1 MSNLAEV
8 DNLEIKVE
16 ATSRGAN
23 QQLKILIGMMDEL
36 SDKLNGMNT
45 KNFESLAT
53 LMKSLSSMAGSVKNA
68 SNGIKEANKN
78 IGDISETSKKAKK
91 VLDDL
96 FANSDKI
103 GRNIPMPKGIIEQQ
117 NELKKLESEYDR
129 LLQRQEKYVYT
140 GNSMESKSWV
150 NLQYDII
157 KTQNRMEDLKQSIE
171 STKAKANE
179 EIQFNVT
186 VPNFDNEKFDLS
198 DLILSQNTLGL
209 ERTFENFHTT
219 VNNVFSDVRSDIDGV
234 ISKTVDL
241 SNIDVS
247 SVFQNMKI
255 KDNAPAEVELI
266 VGKYNKLREELLELE
281 NIYNDVAESSKN
293 FTDAGQGETPVNVA
307 QQTVE
312 RIQEVVAQM
321 TSLRQSAKA
330 INESIAKP
338 FENLVDTSYLSEMNI
353 KQLKEELKNT
363 SAELER
369 INSQVSSWKDKSGNI
384 DFNAVDSD
392 ALEDMNYYKQLIPQI
407 ENKIAELN
415 SSSNKIDFSAI
426 KNNANINIKET
437 GNIFDGLWK
446 SLSDGK
452 GKIADFKNS
461 IKGSNTYGA
470 ISEILK
476 VCDTINSSAIKGFE
490 KLKNTIGDI
499 SSKFVKLGSAMSKP
513 LVMMLQFGG
522 VGLIKKGFDG
532 LNNALSNTY
541 KQLTRTAKMFS
552 LMILR
557 KGLRAVI
564 DNATNSFNDLARQS
578 ASVNASVS
586 SLVSNFRWLG
596 ASITAAFSP
605 ILNVVSP
612 ILDALVEKCVS
623 VINTIGQVFASLTG
637 SGTYTYAKKVQVDY
651 AGSLDNTASSAKDAT
666 KAVKEYENQL
676 MGFDEIN
683 KLTDNKG
690 SGSSGSGSGGSGGSG
705 GASGYDY
712 VFDTAQV
719 EQQYANWAD
728 MIKKAWNDGDFTEV
742 GQIVGQK
749 LADALE
755 NIPWTSIQ
763 EKANKIAKSTATF
776 INGAMHSDLF
786 SEVGNTI
793 GEALNTA
800 FGVAYTYVNYFEFDK
815 FGTETAKLL
824 NNAFARTEF
833 LTIANTIS
841 KSMNGVFDTA
851 FKFAKEFEW
860 DKNATMIV
868 DCIKNALGGIK
879 WEKALDAS
887 GELGDGLAKAINSIF
902 SLGTETKDS
911 LGESLGKAMSGAL
924 NTAIRF
930 FSKAIGETKF
940 ENIGQN
946 IADAINKILNET
958 NWYEAGV
965 TFSDGVKGILDVI
978 TKAISGI
985 NKDSITAAFD
995 DFFGGIDWLGIA
1007 GRIAKLWWD
1016 SFLLKLQLRFETP
1029 TTLMQD
1035 MIEWIIGKDG
1045 LIDKAFE
1052 GIGELLIA
1060 GLREGIKNEIKKF
1073 GWVTEYII
1081 MPIVNLV
1088 KEGFGIHS
1096 PSTVFAEIGQYL
1108 IEGLKEGIKNAIS
1121 NIGNW
1126 LKENVVDKIKNG
1138 ISNLKDGSLDVAIN
1152 LKGKVDDKFNKEKNA
1167 WNGLKE
1173 GAKELWANAKSTGQS
1188 ALDKLKSAWGSFKD
1202 GAKKT
1207 FTASAKGVR
1216 DGAFNSIVGVI
1227 KKGNK
1232 TVSIGV
1238 KLVKRGW
1245 TSIKRWIMG
1254 KVKSFKL
1261 PIKLPKIQVT
1271 WGTKKVAGFK
1281 IKFPNGFKTYAQGG
1295 FPDMGQ
1301 MFIARERGPEM
1312 VGKIGSRNAVVNNN
1326 QIVEGVANGVYN
1338 AVVSAMAT
1346 VGNNQGSNV
1355 NINLVGDTK
1364 KIFKVVQQEGRNY
1377 QLATGNAVF

>member
-16 ATSRGAN
+16 ASSRGAN

-36 SDKLNGMNT
+36 SAKLNGMNT

-68 SNGIKEANKN
+68 SNSIKEANKN

-209 ERTFENFHTT
+209 EKTFENFHTT
-219 VNNVFSDVRSDIDGV
+219 VNNVFSDVRSDIDSV

-293 FTDAGQGETPVNVA
+293 FTDAEQGETPVNVA

-369 INSQVSSWKDKSGNI
+369 INSQVSSWKDKSGNT
-384 DFNAVDSD
+384 DFNAVDSNT
-392 ALEDMNYYKQLIPQI
+392 LEDMNYYKQLIPQI

-470 ISEILK
+470 ISGILK
-476 VCDTINSSAIKGFE
+476 VCDTINSYAIKGFE

-541 KQLTRTAKMFS
+541 KKLTRTAKMFS
-552 LMILR
+552 MMILR

-666 KAVKEYENQL
+666 KAIKEYENQL

-749 LADALE
+749 LADALD

-763 EKANKIAKSTATF
+763 EKANKIAKCTATF
-776 INGAMHSDLF
+776 INGAMDSDLF
-786 SEVGNTI
+786 SSVGTTI

-800 FGVAYTYVNYFEFDK
+800 FGVAYTFVNNFKFDK

-824 NNAFARTEF
+824 NSAFAETNF
-833 LTIANTIS
+833 LTISNTIS
-841 KSMNGVFDTA
+841 KSMNGVFDTV
-851 FKFAKEFEW
+851 FNFAKTYNWE
-860 DKNATMIV
+860 KNTTLIV
-868 DCIKNALGGIK
+868 DCIKNALGGIN

-887 GELGDGLAKAINSIF
+887 GELGKGLAKAINSIF
-902 SLGTETKDS
+902 TLSTETKDS
-911 LGESLGKAMSGAL
+911 LGSSLGKAMSGAL
-924 NTAIRF
+924 NVAIRF
-930 FSKAIGETKF
+930 FSESIGNINFK
-940 ENIGQN
+940 NIGQN
-946 IADAINKILNET
+946 IADAINNVLNNT
-958 NWYEAGV
+958 NWAEAGV

-978 TKAISGI
+978 
-985 NKDSITAAFD
+985 ITALKNIDKDKLTQAFK
-995 DFFGGIDWLGIA
+995 DFFGNVDWIGIA
-1007 GRIAKLWWD
+1007 ERIASLWWE
-1016 SFLLKLQLRFETP
+1016 SFKLKLQLKLEAPILTMQE
-1029 TTLMQD
+1029 LM
-1035 MIEWIIGKDG
+1035 EGIIGKEPG
-1045 LIDKAFE
+1045 TGVIDKVWDSTF
-1052 GIGELLIA
+1052 GELWKKL
-1060 GLREGIKNEIKKF
+1060 KNSDFAINISTS
-1073 GWVTEYII
+1073 VD
-1081 MPIVNLV
+1081 N
-1088 KEGFGIHS
+1088 GF
-1096 PSTVFAEIGQYL
+1096 T
-1108 IEGLKEGIKNAIS
+1108 NIS
-1121 NIGNW
+1121 NTW
-1126 LKENVVDKIKNG
+1126 KSLKSGAKNLTLNAKTYGTKALDTCRKI
-1138 ISNLKDGSLDVAIN
+1138 
-1152 LKGKVDDKFNKEKNA
+1152 
-1167 WNGLKE
+1167 WNGLKS
-1173 GAKELWANAKSTGQS
+1173 GTKNLITHAKTKGQS
-1188 ALDKLKSAWGSFKD
+1188 AIEKLKKAWSGLKS
-1202 GAKKT
+1202 KT
-1207 FTASAKGVR
+1207 IKLGIKIS
-1216 DGAFNSIVGVI
+1216 GVI
-1227 KKGNK
+1227 GSVKKVLNSKIIRPINK
-1232 TVSIGV
+1232 
-1238 KLVKRGW
+1238 
-1245 TSIKRWIMG
+1245 
-1254 KVKSFKL
+1254 
-1261 PIKLPKIQVT
+1261 KLPKI
-1271 WGTKKVAGFK
+1271 FPK
-1281 IKFPNGFKTYAQGG
+1281 IPEFAQGG
-1295 FPDMGQ
+1295 FPNMGQ

-1346 VGNNQGSNV
+1346 IGNNQGSNV

>member
-36 SDKLNGMNT
+36 SAKLNGMNT

-68 SNGIKEANKN
+68 SNGFKEANKN

-103 GRNIPMPKGIIEQQ
+103 GRNISMPKGIIEQQ

-186 VPNFDNEKFDLS
+186 VPDFDNEKFDLS

-209 ERTFENFHTT
+209 EKTFEDFHTT
-219 VNNVFSDVRSDIDGV
+219 VNNVFSDVRSDIDSV

-247 SVFQNMKI
+247 SVFQNMEI

-281 NIYNDVAESSKN
+281 DIYNDVAESSKN

-330 INESIAKP
+330 INESIATP

-363 SAELER
+363 SAELEK
-369 INSQVSSWKDKSGNI
+369 INSQVSSWSDKKGNI

-392 ALEDMNYYKQLIPQI
+392 TLEDMNYYKQLIPQI
-407 ENKIAELN
+407 QDKIAQLKVEGNGGFLSGLSASF
-415 SSSNKIDFSAI
+415 SSFKQDAETTGSKIEALKLAFSSL
-426 KNNANINIKET
+426 T
-437 GNIFDGLWK
+437 GYMSQSGNTGLMVA
-446 SLSDGK
+446 SGAMK
-452 GKIADFKNS
+452 GIATACS
-461 IKGSNTYGA
+461 GA
-470 ISEILK
+470 I
-476 VCDTINSSAIKGFE
+476 SAIKGLWSSAKKIAPVF
-490 KLKNTIGDI
+490 KTIGSVALKSFSKIASVGVTPI
-499 SSKFVKLGSAMSKP
+499 SKAFKGLGNVLGS
-513 LVMMLQFGG
+513 VN
-522 VGLIKKGFDG
+522 KKI
-532 LNNALSNTY
+532 
-541 KQLTRTAKMFS
+541 QRTAKMFS

-557 KGLRAVI
+557 KALRAVI
-564 DNATNSFNDLARQS
+564 DNITKSFQELAKQN
-578 ASVNASVS
+578 ASVNSSVS
-586 SLVSNFRWLG
+586 SIVSNFKYLG

-605 ILNVVSP
+605 IFSVVAP

-651 AGSLDNTASSAKDAT
+651 AGSLDNTAKSANDAT

-683 KLTDNKG
+683 KLTDNSG
-690 SGSSGSGSGGSGGSG
+690 SGSNGSSGGSGGSG
-705 GASGYDY
+705 AIGSSPEY
-712 VFDTAQV
+712 VFETANV
-719 EQQYANWAD
+719 ESQYNKWAD
-728 MIKKAWNDGDFTEV
+728 MIKEAWKNGDFTEL
-742 GQIVGQK
+742 GEIVGEK
-749 LADALE
+749 LNSALE
-755 NIPWTSIQ
+755 NIPWDKIKENCNKVASSI
-763 EKANKIAKSTATF
+763 ATF
-776 INGAMHSDLF
+776 LNGFMQGADFTL
-786 SEVGNTI
+786 I
-793 GEALNTA
+793 GETLAEALNTA
-800 FGVAYTYVNYFEFDK
+800 FGMAYTFIKKFDFAL
-815 FGTETAKLL
+815 FGTKVADLL
-824 NNAFARTEF
+824 NGAFQTIDWN
-833 LTIANTIS
+833 LIANTITGS
-841 KSMNGVFDTA
+841 INGVFESILNFATN
-851 FKFAKEFEW
+851 FKWGENAKKIA
-860 DKNATMIV
+860 D
-868 DCIKNALGGIK
+868 GIK
-879 WEKALDAS
+879 TLFDGIDWDTITKALEES
-887 GELGDGLAKAINSIF
+887 GKG
-902 SLGTETKDS
+902 
-911 LGESLGKAMSGAL
+911 LGE
-924 NTAIRF
+924 
-930 FSKAIGETKF
+930 
-940 ENIGQN
+940 
-946 IADAINKILNET
+946 AINKLFYVDKDRSLGSDLSKAVWSAFNSLVSGIDKFIKET
-958 NWYEAGV
+958 NWAGLGANLSQAIFGV
-965 TFSDGVKGILDVI
+965 ITDVDWKKLARTASDAVIGAFDLLKGAFDGIDWNEYGKNLVRDVKAVWTNIDWKGIISSAWDALVSAV
-978 TKAISGI
+978 KAVFGLIGGIFEEIGKDIYDGLIKGLGDNFKNINTWIKKNIFGKISSAFD
-985 NKDSITAAFD
+985 NAKDSI
-995 DFFGGIDWLGIA
+995 
-1007 GRIAKLWWD
+1007 
-1016 SFLLKLQLRFETP
+1016 
-1029 TTLMQD
+1029 
-1035 MIEWIIGKDG
+1035 
-1045 LIDKAFE
+1045 
-1052 GIGELLIA
+1052 GEI
-1060 GLREGIKNEIKKF
+1060 
-1073 GWVTEYII
+1073 
-1081 MPIVNLV
+1081 
-1088 KEGFGIHS
+1088 
-1096 PSTVFAEIGQYL
+1096 
-1108 IEGLKEGIKNAIS
+1108 
-1121 NIGNW
+1121 
-1126 LKENVVDKIKNG
+1126 
-1138 ISNLKDGSLDVAIN
+1138 AIN
-1152 LKGKVDDKFNKEKNA
+1152 LKGKVEVNAKTTGEKAINSIKSA
-1167 WNGLKE
+1167 WNSIKAGTKSILVK
-1173 GAKELWANAKSTGQS
+1173 AKTSGQS
-1188 ALDKLKSAWGSFKD
+1188 AIKKLKKAWSGLKS
-1202 GAKKT
+1202 KT
-1207 FTASAKGVR
+1207 IKLRIKVS
-1216 DGAFNSIVGVI
+1216 GVI
-1227 KKGNK
+1227 GNVKKILNSKIIKPLNK
-1232 TVSIGV
+1232 
-1238 KLVKRGW
+1238 
-1245 TSIKRWIMG
+1245 
-1254 KVKSFKL
+1254 
-1261 PIKLPKIQVT
+1261 KLPKI
-1271 WGTKKVAGFK
+1271 FPK
-1281 IKFPNGFKTYAQGG
+1281 IPLFAQGG
-1295 FPDMGQ
+1295 FPNMGQ

>member
-1 MSNLAEV
+1 MSEV

-36 SDKLNGMNT
+36 SAKLNGMNT

-103 GRNIPMPKGIIEQQ
+103 GRNIPIPKGIIEQQ

-209 ERTFENFHTT
+209 EKTFEDFHTT
-219 VNNVFSDVRSDIDGV
+219 VNTVFSDVRSDIDSV

-255 KDNAPAEVELI
+255 KDNAPAEVEFI

-281 NIYNDVAESSKN
+281 NIYNDVAQSSKN
-293 FTDAGQGETPVNVA
+293 FTDAEQGETPVNVA

-330 INESIAKP
+330 INESIANP

-363 SAELER
+363 SAELEK
-369 INSQVSSWKDKSGNI
+369 INSQVSSWSDKKGNI
-384 DFNAVDSD
+384 DFNAVDSNT
-392 ALEDMNYYKQLIPQI
+392 LEDMNYYKQLIPQI
-407 ENKIAELN
+407 QDKIAQLKVEGNGGFLSGLSASF
-415 SSSNKIDFSAI
+415 SSFKQDAETTGSKIEALKLAFSSLTGYMSQSGNRGLMVASGAMQGIAI
-426 KNNANINIKET
+426 AC
-437 GNIFDGLWK
+437 
-446 SLSDGK
+446 S
-452 GKIADFKNS
+452 
-461 IKGSNTYGA
+461 GA
-470 ISEILK
+470 ISVIKGLW
-476 VCDTINSSAIKGFE
+476 SSAKKIAPVFK
-490 KLKNTIGDI
+490 TIGSVALKSFSKIASVGVTPI
-499 SSKFVKLGSAMSKP
+499 SKAFKGLGNVLGS
-513 LVMMLQFGG
+513 VN
-522 VGLIKKGFDG
+522 KKI
-532 LNNALSNTY
+532 
-541 KQLTRTAKMFS
+541 QRTAKMFS

-557 KGLRAVI
+557 KALRAVV
-564 DNATNSFNDLARQS
+564 DNITKSFQELAKQN
-578 ASVNASVS
+578 ASVNSSVS
-586 SLVSNFRWLG
+586 SIVSNFKYLG

-605 ILNVVSP
+605 IFSVVAP

-651 AGSLDNTASSAKDAT
+651 AGSLNNTAKSANDAT

-683 KLTDNKG
+683 KLTDNSG
-690 SGSSGSGSGGSGGSG
+690 SGSNGSSGGSGGSG
-705 GASGYDY
+705 AIGSSPEY
-712 VFDTAQV
+712 VFETANV
-719 EQQYANWAD
+719 ESQYNKWAD
-728 MIKKAWNDGDFTEV
+728 MIKEAWNNGDFTEL
-742 GQIVGQK
+742 GQIAGQK
-749 LADALE
+749 IADAL
-755 NIPWTSIQ
+755 NSIPWDNIQ
-763 EKANKIAKSTATF
+763 SQANKIASSVATF

-786 SEVGNTI
+786 SAVGTTI
-793 GEALNTA
+793 GQALNTA
-800 FGVAYTYVNYFEFDK
+800 FGMAYTFIEKFEFDT
-815 FGTETAKLL
+815 FGTKVAELL
-824 NNAFARTEF
+824 NNAFSIIDF
-833 LTIANTIS
+833 DLIANTITGS
-841 KSMNGVFDTA
+841 INGVFESILNFATE
-851 FKFAKEFEW
+851 FKWGENSQKIA
-860 DKNATMIV
+860 D
-868 DCIKNALGGIK
+868 GIK
-879 WEKALDAS
+879 TLFDGIDWDTITKSLEES
-887 GELGDGLAKAINSIF
+887 GKG
-902 SLGTETKDS
+902 
-911 LGESLGKAMSGAL
+911 LGE
-924 NTAIRF
+924 
-930 FSKAIGETKF
+930 
-940 ENIGQN
+940 
-946 IADAINKILNET
+946 AINKLFYVDKDRSLGSDLSKAVWSAFNSLVSGIDKFIKETDWAGLGANLSQAIFGVITDVDWKKLAQTASDAVIGAFDLLKGAFDGIDWNEYGRNLVKDVKAVWT
-958 NWYEAGV
+958 NIDW
-965 TFSDGVKGILDVI
+965 KGIISSAWDALVSAV
-978 TKAISGI
+978 KAVFGLIGGVFEEIGKDIYDGLIKGLGDNFKDIGTWIKKNIFGKISSAFG
-985 NKDSITAAFD
+985 NAKDSIV
-995 DFFGGIDWLGIA
+995 
-1007 GRIAKLWWD
+1007 
-1016 SFLLKLQLRFETP
+1016 
-1029 TTLMQD
+1029 
-1035 MIEWIIGKDG
+1035 
-1045 LIDKAFE
+1045 
-1052 GIGELLIA
+1052 
-1060 GLREGIKNEIKKF
+1060 EI
-1073 GWVTEYII
+1073 
-1081 MPIVNLV
+1081 
-1088 KEGFGIHS
+1088 
-1096 PSTVFAEIGQYL
+1096 
-1108 IEGLKEGIKNAIS
+1108 
-1121 NIGNW
+1121 
-1126 LKENVVDKIKNG
+1126 
-1138 ISNLKDGSLDVAIN
+1138 AIN
-1152 LKGKVDDKFNKEKNA
+1152 LKGKVDDIQKAKDA
-1167 WNGLKE
+1167 WNGLKA
-1173 GAKELWANAKSTGQS
+1173 GVKEIWVKAKSTGEKAINS
-1188 ALDKLKSAWGSFKD
+1188 IKSAW
-1202 GAKKT
+1202 
-1207 FTASAKGVR
+1207 
-1216 DGAFNSIVGVI
+1216 NSIKAGTKSILVKAKTSGQSAIKRLKKAWSGLKSKTIKLRIKISGVI
-1227 KKGNK
+1227 GNVKKVLNSKIIKPLNK
-1232 TVSIGV
+1232 
-1238 KLVKRGW
+1238 
-1245 TSIKRWIMG
+1245 
-1254 KVKSFKL
+1254 
-1261 PIKLPKIQVT
+1261 KLPKI
-1271 WGTKKVAGFK
+1271 FPK
-1281 IKFPNGFKTYAQGG
+1281 IPLFAQGG
-1295 FPDMGQ
+1295 FPNMGQ

>member
-36 SDKLNGMNT
+36 SAKLNGINT

-78 IGDISETSKKAKK
+78 IGDISETSKKTKK

-103 GRNIPMPKGIIEQQ
+103 GRNFPIPKGIIEQQ

-186 VPNFDNEKFDLS
+186 VPNLDNEKFDLS

-209 ERTFENFHTT
+209 EKTFEDFHTT
-219 VNNVFSDVRSDIDGV
+219 VNTVFSDVRSDIDSV

-281 NIYNDVAESSKN
+281 NIYNDVAQSSKN
-293 FTDAGQGETPVNVA
+293 FTDAEQGETPVNVA

-330 INESIAKP
+330 INESIANP

-363 SAELER
+363 SAELEK
-369 INSQVSSWKDKSGNI
+369 INSQVSSWSDKKGNI
-384 DFNAVDSD
+384 DFNAVDSNT
-392 ALEDMNYYKQLIPQI
+392 LEDMNYYKQLIPQI
-407 ENKIAELN
+407 ENKMAELN

-426 KNNANINIKET
+426 KNNADINIKET
-437 GNIFDGLWK
+437 GNTFDGLWK
-446 SLSDGK
+446 TLSDGK
-452 GKIADFKNS
+452 DKIADFKNS
-461 IKGSNTYGA
+461 TKGSDAYGA
-470 ISEILK
+470 ISDIMK
-476 VCDTINSSAIKGFE
+476 FCNVINTYVIDLFE
-490 KLKNTIGDI
+490 KLKTTIGVI
-499 SSKFVKLGSAMSKP
+499 SSRFVKLGSAMSKP

-522 VGLIKKGFDG
+522 VGLIKKGFDR

-564 DNATNSFNDLARQS
+564 DNATNSFKYLARQS

-623 VINTIGQVFASLTG
+623 VINIIGQVFASLTG

-651 AGSLDNTASSAKDAT
+651 AGSLDNTAKSANDAA

-690 SGSSGSGSGGSGGSG
+690 SGSSGSGPGGSGSSG

-719 EQQYANWAD
+719 EQQYANWAE
-728 MIKKAWNDGDFTEV
+728 MVKKAWADGDFTEV

-749 LADALE
+749 LADALD

-786 SEVGNTI
+786 SEIGTTI

-800 FGVAYTYVNYFEFDK
+800 FGVAYTFVNYFEFDK

-868 DCIKNALGGIK
+868 DCIKNALAGIT
-879 WEKALDAS
+879 WDKALDAS

-985 NKDSITAAFD
+985 NKDSITEAFD
-995 DFFGGIDWLGIA
+995 DFFAGIDWLGIA

-1016 SFLLKLQLRFETP
+1016 SFLLKLQLRFEVP
-1029 TTLMQD
+1029 VNLMQD
-1035 MIEWIIGKDG
+1035 MLVWIIDKGGLLDKIYEAIAG
-1045 LIDKAFE
+1045 LIVKAFE
-1052 GIGELLIA
+1052 GIGELLID
-1060 GLREGIKNEIKKF
+1060 GLKEGVKIGIKATD
-1073 GWVTEYII
+1073 WVTEYII
-1081 MPIVNLV
+1081 TPIVNLV

-1126 LKENVVDKIKNG
+1126 LKENVVDRIKDG
-1138 ISNLKDGSLDVAIN
+1138 ISNLKDVALDVAIN
-1152 LKGKVDDKFNKEKNA
+1152 LKGKVDDINKAKDA
-1167 WNGLKE
+1167 WNGLKA
-1173 GAKELWANAKSTGQS
+1173 GVKELWVKAKSTGEKAINS
-1188 ALDKLKSAWGSFKD
+1188 IKSAW
-1202 GAKKT
+1202 
-1207 FTASAKGVR
+1207 
-1216 DGAFNSIVGVI
+1216 NSIKAGTKSILVKAKTSGQSAIKRLKKAWSGLKSKTIKLRIKISGVI
-1227 KKGNK
+1227 GNVKKVLNSKIIKPLNK
-1232 TVSIGV
+1232 
-1238 KLVKRGW
+1238 
-1245 TSIKRWIMG
+1245 
-1254 KVKSFKL
+1254 
-1261 PIKLPKIQVT
+1261 KLPKI
-1271 WGTKKVAGFK
+1271 FPK
-1281 IKFPNGFKTYAQGG
+1281 IPLFAQGG
-1295 FPDMGQ
+1295 FPNMGQ

-1346 VGNNQGSNV
+1346 VGNNNNV
-1355 NINLVGDTK
+1355 TVPIKLVGDAK
-1364 KIFKVVQQEGRNY
+1364 KLFKVVQEEGRNY
-1377 QLATGNAVF
+1377 ELSTGKPVF

>member
-1 MSNLAEV
+1 MAEV

-36 SDKLNGMNT
+36 SAKLNGMNT

-53 LMKSLSSMAGSVKNA
+53 LMKSLSSMAGSVKNT
-68 SNGIKEANKN
+68 SNSIKEANKN

-209 ERTFENFHTT
+209 EKTFENFHTT
-219 VNNVFSDVRSDIDGV
+219 VNNVFSDVRSDIDSV

-293 FTDAGQGETPVNVA
+293 FTDAEQGETPLNVA

-363 SAELER
+363 SAELEK
-369 INSQVSSWKDKSGNI
+369 INSQVSSWKDKSGNT

-541 KQLTRTAKMFS
+541 KQLIRTAKMFS

-666 KAVKEYENQL
+666 KAIKEYENQL

-749 LADALE
+749 LADALD

-763 EKANKIAKSTATF
+763 EKANKIAKCTATF
-776 INGAMHSDLF
+776 INGAMDSDLF
-786 SEVGNTI
+786 SSVGTTI

-902 SLGTETKDS
+902 SLGTETKES

-1016 SFLLKLQLRFETP
+1016 SFLLKMQLRFETP

-1138 ISNLKDGSLDVAIN
+1138 ISNLKDGALDVAIN
-1152 LKGKVDDKFNKEKNA
+1152 LKGKVDDTFNKAKDA
-1167 WNGLKE
+1167 WNGLKA
-1173 GAKELWANAKSTGQS
+1173 GAKELWVKARSIGEKAIISIKSAWNSIKAGTKSILVKARTSGQS
-1188 ALDKLKSAWGSFKD
+1188 AIQKLKKAWSGLKS
-1202 GAKKT
+1202 KT
-1207 FTASAKGVR
+1207 IKLGIKIS
-1216 DGAFNSIVGVI
+1216 GVI
-1227 KKGNK
+1227 GSVKKVLNSKIIRPLNK
-1232 TVSIGV
+1232 
-1238 KLVKRGW
+1238 
-1245 TSIKRWIMG
+1245 
-1254 KVKSFKL
+1254 
-1261 PIKLPKIQVT
+1261 KLPKI
-1271 WGTKKVAGFK
+1271 FPK
-1281 IKFPNGFKTYAQGG
+1281 IPEFAQGG
-1295 FPDMGQ
+1295 FPNMGQ

>member
-36 SDKLNGMNT
+36 SAKLNGMNT

-68 SNGIKEANKN
+68 SNSIKEANKN

-209 ERTFENFHTT
+209 EKTFENFHTT
-219 VNNVFSDVRSDIDGV
+219 VNNVFSDVRSDIDSV

-293 FTDAGQGETPVNVA
+293 FTDAEQGETPVNVA

-321 TSLRQSAKA
+321 TSLRESAKS

-384 DFNAVDSD
+384 DFNAVDND

-446 SLSDGK
+446 TLSDGK

-461 IKGSNTYGA
+461 IKGSDAYGS
-470 ISEILK
+470 ISGILK

-541 KQLTRTAKMFS
+541 KQLTRTVKMFS
-552 LMILR
+552 MMILR

-666 KAVKEYENQL
+666 KAIKEYENQL

-978 TKAISGI
+978 TKAISGV

-1016 SFLLKLQLRFETP
+1016 SFLLKMQLRFETP
-1029 TTLMQD
+1029 INLMQD
-1035 MIEWIIGKDG
+1035 MIDWIIGDDG

-1052 GIGELLIA
+1052 GVGELLIA

-1108 IEGLKEGIKNAIS
+1108 IEGLKEGIKNTIS

-1138 ISNLKDGSLDVAIN
+1138 ISNLKDGALDVAIN
-1152 LKGKVDDKFNKEKNA
+1152 LKGKVDATFNKAKDA
-1167 WNGLKE
+1167 WNGLKA

-1238 KLVKRGW
+1238 KLVKSGW

>member
-1 MSNLAEV
+1 MAEV

-36 SDKLNGMNT
+36 SAKLNGMNT

-209 ERTFENFHTT
+209 EKTFENFHTT
-219 VNNVFSDVRSDIDGV
+219 VNNVFSDVRSDIDSV

-293 FTDAGQGETPVNVA
+293 FTDAEQGETPVNVA

-321 TSLRQSAKA
+321 TSLRESAKS

-369 INSQVSSWKDKSGNI
+369 INSQVSSWKDKSGNT
-384 DFNAVDSD
+384 DFNAVDSNT
-392 ALEDMNYYKQLIPQI
+392 LEDMNYYKQLIPQI
-407 ENKIAELN
+407 QDKIAQLKTEGNGGFLSGLSASF
-415 SSSNKIDFSAI
+415 SSFKQDAETTGSKIEALKLAFSSL
-426 KNNANINIKET
+426 T
-437 GNIFDGLWK
+437 GYMSQSGNTGLMVA
-446 SLSDGK
+446 SGAMQ
-452 GKIADFKNS
+452 GIATACS
-461 IKGSNTYGA
+461 GA
-470 ISEILK
+470 ISVIKGLW
-476 VCDTINSSAIKGFE
+476 SSAK
-490 KLKNTIGDI
+490 KLAPVFKTIGSVALKSFSKIASVGVAPI
-499 SSKFVKLGSAMSKP
+499 SKAFKGLGNVLGS
-513 LVMMLQFGG
+513 VN
-522 VGLIKKGFDG
+522 KKI
-532 LNNALSNTY
+532 
-541 KQLTRTAKMFS
+541 QRTAKMFS
-552 LMILR
+552 MMILR
-557 KGLRAVI
+557 KALRAVI
-564 DNATNSFNDLARQS
+564 DNITKSFQELAKQNS
-578 ASVNASVS
+578 SVNSSVS
-586 SLVSNFRWLG
+586 SIVSNFKYLG
-596 ASITAAFSP
+596 ASITGAFAP
-605 ILNVVSP
+605 ILNIVAP
-612 ILDALVEKCVS
+612 ILDALVQKCVS

-637 SGTYTYAKKVQVDY
+637 SKTYTVAKKVQVDY
-651 AGSLDNTASSAKDAT
+651 AGSLDDTAKSANNAS

-676 MGFDEIN
+676 MGFDQIN

-690 SGSSGSGSGGSGGSG
+690 SGSSGSGGSSG
-705 GASGYDY
+705 GASGSSPEY
-712 VFDTAQV
+712 VFETANV
-719 EQQYANWAD
+719 EQQYNNWAE
-728 MIKKAWNDGDFTEV
+728 MIKEAWNNGDFTEI
-742 GQIVGQK
+742 GEIVGEK
-749 LADALE
+749 LNSALE
-755 NIPWTSIQ
+755 SIPWDKIKENCNKVASSI
-763 EKANKIAKSTATF
+763 ATF
-776 INGAMHSDLF
+776 LNGFMKGADFTL
-786 SEVGNTI
+786 I
-793 GEALNTA
+793 GETLAQAINTA
-800 FGVAYTYVNYFEFDK
+800 FGSAYTFIEKFDFSL
-815 FGTETAKLL
+815 FGTKVADLL
-824 NNAFARTEF
+824 NGAFQ
-833 LTIANTIS
+833 TIDWNLIAKTVTGSI
-841 KSMNGVFDTA
+841 NGVFESILNFATN
-851 FKFAKEFEW
+851 FKWADNAKKIA
-860 DKNATMIV
+860 D
-868 DCIKNALGGIK
+868 GIK
-879 WEKALDAS
+879 TLFDGIDWDTITKSLEES
-887 GELGDGLAKAINSIF
+887 GKGIAKAINELF
-902 SLGTETKDS
+902 YVDEDRSLGSD
-911 LGESLGKAMSGAL
+911 L
-924 NTAIRF
+924 
-930 FSKAIGETKF
+930 SKAV
-940 ENIGQN
+940 
-946 IADAINKILNET
+946 
-958 NWYEAGV
+958 W
-965 TFSDGVKGILDVI
+965 S
-978 TKAISGI
+978 
-985 NKDSITAAFD
+985 
-995 DFFGGIDWLGIA
+995 
-1007 GRIAKLWWD
+1007 
-1016 SFLLKLQLRFETP
+1016 
-1029 TTLMQD
+1029 
-1035 MIEWIIGKDG
+1035 
-1045 LIDKAFE
+1045 
-1052 GIGELLIA
+1052 
-1060 GLREGIKNEIKKF
+1060 
-1073 GWVTEYII
+1073 
-1081 MPIVNLV
+1081 
-1088 KEGFGIHS
+1088 
-1096 PSTVFAEIGQYL
+1096 
-1108 IEGLKEGIKNAIS
+1108 
-1121 NIGNW
+1121 
-1126 LKENVVDKIKNG
+1126 
-1138 ISNLKDGSLDVAIN
+1138 
-1152 LKGKVDDKFNKEKNA
+1152 
-1167 WNGLKE
+1167 
-1173 GAKELWANAKSTGQS
+1173 
-1188 ALDKLKSAWGSFKD
+1188 
-1202 GAKKT
+1202 
-1207 FTASAKGVR
+1207 
-1216 DGAFNSIVGVI
+1216 AFNSIVSGLDSLIKETDWKKIGKNLSDALFGIVTDVDWKKLAKTASDAVVGALDLLLGAIKGVNWSKLGKDLYKAVKDVFTGIKWGEII
-1227 KKGNK
+1227 KKAWDLLVSAVKAVFGLIGGIFGGIAGDIYKGLTSGLSKKFKNIGGWLKTNVLNK
-1232 TVSIGV
+1232 ISGAFSGKKISTNISVGV
-1238 KLVKRGW
+1238 KLIKNGW
-1245 TSIKRWIMG
+1245 SSIKKWIMG

-1261 PIKLPKIQVT
+1261 PIKLPKIKVK
-1271 WGTKKVAGFK
+1271 WGEKKVAGFK
-1281 IKFPNGFKTYAQGG
+1281 IKFPKGFSTYAQGG
-1295 FPDMGQ
+1295 FPNMGQ

>member
-8 DNLEIKVE
+8 DKLEIKVE

-36 SDKLNGMNT
+36 SAKLNGMNT

-68 SNGIKEANKN
+68 SNSIKEANKN

-219 VNNVFSDVRSDIDGV
+219 VNNVFSDVRSDIDSV

-426 KNNANINIKET
+426 KNNADINIKET

-446 SLSDGK
+446 TLSDGK

-470 ISEILK
+470 ISGILK

-564 DNATNSFNDLARQS
+564 DNATNSFKDLARQS

-666 KAVKEYENQL
+666 KAIKEYENQL

-719 EQQYANWAD
+719 EQQYANWAE
-728 MIKKAWNDGDFTEV
+728 MVKKAWADGDFTEI
-742 GQIVGQK
+742 GTIVGNK
-749 LADALE
+749 IADALAS
-755 NIPWTSIQ
+755 IPWERIQ
-763 EKANKIAKSTATF
+763 KTVNNIASSVATF
-776 INGAMHSDLF
+776 LNGAMKSKLPN
-786 SEVGNTI
+786 ELGNTL
-793 GEALNTA
+793 GECLNTA
-800 FGVAYTYVNYFEFDK
+800 FGGLNTFVTRFEFDT
-815 FGTETAKLL
+815 FGTAVAKAI
-824 NNAFARTEF
+824 NKAFERTDF
-833 LTIANTIS
+833 QLISDTLS
-841 KSMNGVFDTA
+841 KSMNGVFDSV
-851 FKFAKEFEW
+851 FSFSKEFKWEVNTE
-860 DKNATMIV
+860 KIV
-868 DCIKNALGGIK
+868 NCVKNALNGIK

-930 FSKAIGETKF
+930 FSKVIGETKF

-946 IADAINKILNET
+946 IADAINKVLNET
-958 NWYEAGV
+958 NWAEAGV
-965 TFSDGVKGILDVI
+965 TFSDGVEGILKI
-978 TKAISGI
+978 ISTALK
-985 NKDSITAAFD
+985 NTDKDKLTEAFKG
-995 DFFGGIDWLGIA
+995 FFGGIDWLGIA
-1007 GRIAKLWWD
+1007 EEIAKILWE
-1016 SFLLKLQLRFETP
+1016 SLKLKIQLKLETP
-1029 TTLMQD
+1029 ILTMQELM
-1035 MIEWIIGKDG
+1035 EGIIGKEPG
-1045 LIDKAFE
+1045 TGAIDKVWDSTF
-1052 GIGELLIA
+1052 GELWKKL
-1060 GLREGIKNEIKKF
+1060 KNSDFAINISTS
-1073 GWVTEYII
+1073 VD
-1081 MPIVNLV
+1081 N
-1088 KEGFGIHS
+1088 GF
-1096 PSTVFAEIGQYL
+1096 T
-1108 IEGLKEGIKNAIS
+1108 NIS
-1121 NIGNW
+1121 NTW
-1126 LKENVVDKIKNG
+1126 KSLKSGAKNLTLNAKAYGTKALDTCRKI
-1138 ISNLKDGSLDVAIN
+1138 
-1152 LKGKVDDKFNKEKNA
+1152 
-1167 WNGLKE
+1167 WNGLKSSTKNLIAH
-1173 GAKELWANAKSTGQS
+1173 AKTKGQS
-1188 ALDKLKSAWGSFKD
+1188 AIEKLKKAWSGLKS
-1202 GAKKT
+1202 KT
-1207 FTASAKGVR
+1207 IKLGLKI
-1216 DGAFNSIVGVI
+1216 NGVI
-1227 KKGNK
+1227 GN
-1232 TVSIGV
+1232 
-1238 KLVKRGW
+1238 
-1245 TSIKRWIMG
+1245 IKEYLNRKII
-1254 KVKSFKL
+1254 KPLNK
-1261 PIKLPKIQVT
+1261 KLPKI
-1271 WGTKKVAGFK
+1271 FPK
-1281 IKFPNGFKTYAQGG
+1281 IPLFAQGG
-1295 FPDMGQ
+1295 FPNMGQ

-1346 VGNNQGSNV
+1346 VGNSNGNV
-1355 NINLVGDTK
+1355 TVNLVGDTK
-1364 KIFKVVQQEGRNY
+1364 KLFKVVQQEGRNY

>member
-36 SDKLNGMNT
+36 SAKLNGMNT

-68 SNGIKEANKN
+68 SNSIKEANKN

-209 ERTFENFHTT
+209 EKTFENFHTT
-219 VNNVFSDVRSDIDGV
+219 VNNVFSDVRSDIDSV

-293 FTDAGQGETPVNVA
+293 FTDAEQGETPVNVA

-541 KQLTRTAKMFS
+541 KQLTRTVKMFS

-666 KAVKEYENQL
+666 KAIKEYENQL

-749 LADALE
+749 LADALD
-755 NIPWTSIQ
+755 NIPWKNIQ
-763 EKANKIAKSTATF
+763 EKANKIASSVATF

-786 SEVGNTI
+786 SATGTAISEG
-793 GEALNTA
+793 LNTA
-800 FGVAYTYVNYFEFDK
+800 FGMAYTFVSRFEFDT

-868 DCIKNALGGIK
+868 NCIKNALGGIK

-978 TKAISGI
+978 TKAISGV

-1108 IEGLKEGIKNAIS
+1108 IEGLKEGIKNTIS

-1138 ISNLKDGSLDVAIN
+1138 ISNLKDGALDVAIN
-1152 LKGKVDDKFNKEKNA
+1152 LKGKVDDTFNKAKDA
-1167 WNGLKE
+1167 WNGLKA
-1173 GAKELWANAKSTGQS
+1173 GAKELWVNAKSTGEKAINS
-1188 ALDKLKSAWGSFKD
+1188 IKSAWGSFKD

-1238 KLVKRGW
+1238 KLVKSGW

-1281 IKFPNGFKTYAQGG
+1281 IKFPNGFKTYAEGG

-1326 QIVEGVANGVYN
+1326 QIIEGVANGVYN
-1338 AVVSAMAT
+1338 AVVSAMSV
-1346 VGNNQGSNV
+1346 VGNNNNNV
-1355 NINLVGDTK
+1355 NVTLVGDTK

>member
-36 SDKLNGMNT
+36 SAKLNGMNT

-68 SNGIKEANKN
+68 SNSIKEANKN

-209 ERTFENFHTT
+209 EKTFENFHTT
-219 VNNVFSDVRSDIDGV
+219 VNNVFSDVRSDIDSV

-255 KDNAPAEVELI
+255 KDNAPAEIELI

-293 FTDAGQGETPVNVA
+293 FTDAEQGETPVNVA

-369 INSQVSSWKDKSGNI
+369 INSQVSSWSDKKGNI
-384 DFNAVDSD
+384 NFNAVDSNT
-392 ALEDMNYYKQLIPQI
+392 LEDMNYYKQLIPQI
-407 ENKIAELN
+407 QDKIAQLKTEGNGGFLSGLSASF
-415 SSSNKIDFSAI
+415 SSFKQDAETTGSKIEALKLAFSSL
-426 KNNANINIKET
+426 T
-437 GNIFDGLWK
+437 GYMSQSGNIGLMVA
-446 SLSDGK
+446 SGAMK
-452 GKIADFKNS
+452 GIATACS
-461 IKGSNTYGA
+461 GA
-470 ISEILK
+470 ISVIKGLW
-476 VCDTINSSAIKGFE
+476 SSAKKIAPVFK
-490 KLKNTIGDI
+490 TIGSIALKSFSKIASVGVAPI
-499 SSKFVKLGSAMSKP
+499 SKAFKGLGNVLGS
-513 LVMMLQFGG
+513 VN
-522 VGLIKKGFDG
+522 KKI
-532 LNNALSNTY
+532 
-541 KQLTRTAKMFS
+541 QRTAKMFS
-552 LMILR
+552 MMILR
-557 KGLRAVI
+557 KALRAVI
-564 DNATNSFNDLARQS
+564 DNITKSFQELAKQNS
-578 ASVNASVS
+578 SVNSSVS
-586 SLVSNFRWLG
+586 SIVSNFKYLG

-605 ILNVVSP
+605 IFSVVAP
-612 ILDALVEKCVS
+612 ILDALVQKCVS

-637 SGTYTYAKKVQVDY
+637 SSTYTVAKKVQVDY
-651 AGSLDNTASSAKDAT
+651 AGSLDDTAKSANNAT

-690 SGSSGSGSGGSGGSG
+690 SGSSGSGGSGG
-705 GASGYDY
+705 GASGSSPEY
-712 VFDTAQV
+712 VFETANV
-719 EQQYANWAD
+719 ENQYNKWAD
-728 MIKKAWNDGDFTEV
+728 MIKEAWNNGDFTEL
-742 GQIVGQK
+742 GQIAGQK
-749 LADALE
+749 IADAL
-755 NIPWTSIQ
+755 NSIPWDKIQ
-763 EKANKIAKSTATF
+763 EQANKIASSVATF

-786 SEVGNTI
+786 SAVGTTI
-793 GEALNTA
+793 GQALNTA
-800 FGVAYTYVNYFEFDK
+800 FGMAYTFIEKFEFDT
-815 FGTETAKLL
+815 FGTKVAELL
-824 NNAFARTEF
+824 NSAFDVIDF
-833 LTIANTIS
+833 DLIANTITGS
-841 KSMNGVFDTA
+841 INGVFESILNFATN
-851 FKFAKEFEW
+851 FKWSENAKKIADGIKTLFDGIEW
-860 DKNATMIV
+860 DTITKSLEESG
-868 DCIKNALGGIK
+868 KGI
-879 WEKALDAS
+879 
-887 GELGDGLAKAINSIF
+887 AKAINELF
-902 SLGTETKDS
+902 YVDEDRSLGSDLSKAVCSAFNSIVSGLDS
-911 LGESLGKAMSGAL
+911 LIKETDWKKIGKNLSDALFGIVTDVDWEKLGTTISDATKGLLDALSG
-924 NTAIRF
+924 F
-930 FSKAIGETKF
+930 FTGTDWVKL
-940 ENIGQN
+940 GQDLVQ
-946 IADAINKILNET
+946 AVEKLFT
-958 NWYEAGV
+958 GV
-965 TFSDGVKGILDVI
+965 
-978 TKAISGI
+978 
-985 NKDSITAAFD
+985 
-995 DFFGGIDWLGIA
+995 DWLGIIQKA
-1007 GRIAKLWWD
+1007 WKLLVD
-1016 SFLLKLQLRFETP
+1016 AVKAVFGLIGGIFGE
-1029 TTLMQD
+1029 
-1035 MIEWIIGKDG
+1035 IGKDIYDG
-1045 LIDKAFE
+1045 LIKGLGDNFKDIGAWIKKNIFGKISDAF
-1052 GIGELLIA
+1052 GNAKDSIGEI
-1060 GLREGIKNEIKKF
+1060 
-1073 GWVTEYII
+1073 
-1081 MPIVNLV
+1081 
-1088 KEGFGIHS
+1088 
-1096 PSTVFAEIGQYL
+1096 
-1108 IEGLKEGIKNAIS
+1108 
-1121 NIGNW
+1121 
-1126 LKENVVDKIKNG
+1126 
-1138 ISNLKDGSLDVAIN
+1138 AIN
-1152 LKGKVDDKFNKEKNA
+1152 LKGKVDDTFNKAKDA
-1167 WNGLKE
+1167 WNGLKA
-1173 GAKELWANAKSTGQS
+1173 GAKELWVKAKSTGEKAINS
-1188 ALDKLKSAWGSFKD
+1188 IKSAW
-1202 GAKKT
+1202 
-1207 FTASAKGVR
+1207 
-1216 DGAFNSIVGVI
+1216 NSIKAGTKSILVKAKTSGQSAIEKLKKAWRGLKSKTIKLGIKISGVI
-1227 KKGNK
+1227 GN
-1232 TVSIGV
+1232 V
-1238 KLVKRGW
+1238 KEVLNRKIIRPLN
-1245 TSIKRWIMG
+1245 K
-1254 KVKSFKL
+1254 
-1261 PIKLPKIQVT
+1261 KLPKI
-1271 WGTKKVAGFK
+1271 FPK
-1281 IKFPNGFKTYAQGG
+1281 IPEFAQGG

>member
-16 ATSRGAN
+16 ATSRGVN

-36 SDKLNGMNT
+36 SAKLNGMNT

-53 LMKSLSSMAGSVKNA
+53 LMKSLASMNGVVKNA
-68 SNGIKEANKN
+68 SNSLKETTKDLTNVSN
-78 IGDISETSKKAKK
+78 TSKKAKE
-91 VLDDL
+91 VIADL
-96 FANSDKI
+96 TTSFRDNS
-103 GRNIPMPKGIIEQQ
+103 NIQIPKGIINQQKELQKVESELDKLLRLEDKYIKTGVGQ
-117 NELKKLESEYDR
+117 NETKWKNNQYEISELIAKYEKLTDTVSNYQKFMDMQLNEYKPKTPDFSIGDVFREELKNGIEDAYEKFGTTTTLISEKLE
-129 LLQRQEKYVYT
+129 
-140 GNSMESKSWV
+140 NSV
-150 NLQYDII
+150 DA
-157 KTQNRMEDLKQSIE
+157 LKL
-171 STKAKANE
+171 KM
-179 EIQFNVT
+179 
-186 VPNFDNEKFDLS
+186 
-198 DLILSQNTLGL
+198 
-209 ERTFENFHTT
+209 
-219 VNNVFSDVRSDIDGV
+219 
-234 ISKTVDL
+234 VDL
-241 SNIDVS
+241 SNIDLAKT
-247 SVFQNMKI
+247 FRDI
-255 KDNAPAEVELI
+255 RIDDNAPGEIQALYGE
-266 VGKYNKLREELLELE
+266 YNKLKEKLLELQ
-281 NIYNDVAESSKN
+281 NIYNECSVASKK
-293 FTDAGQGETPVNVA
+293 FTDTSNGETPFYRASEAVDGIKQVA
-307 QQTVE
+307 SELTNLDYQISDAIRNANSLEGKFKNEIANISLQEANKRLEQFRNEYKMLEEEMSTWGDKVKTVT
-312 RIQEVVAQM
+312 AG
-321 TSLRQSAKA
+321 SLGKDIGLDPDDMAGVLTDY
-330 INESIAKP
+330 
-338 FENLVDTSYLSEMNI
+338 ENLGKIIPILEDKIASLGGSSDTNI
-353 KQLKEELKNT
+353 TQTESLLGSLWSTISNGKGKLEELKT
-363 SAELER
+363 
-369 INSQVSSWKDKSGNI
+369 
-384 DFNAVDSD
+384 
-392 ALEDMNYYKQLIPQI
+392 
-407 ENKIAELN
+407 
-415 SSSNKIDFSAI
+415 
-426 KNNANINIKET
+426 
-437 GNIFDGLWK
+437 
-446 SLSDGK
+446 
-452 GKIADFKNS
+452 S
-461 IKGSNTYGA
+461 IKGSDAYGA
-470 ISEILK
+470 ISGILK

-666 KAVKEYENQL
+666 KAIKEYENQL

-749 LADALE
+749 LADALD

-763 EKANKIAKSTATF
+763 EKANKIASSVATF

-786 SEVGNTI
+786 SSTGTAISEG
-793 GEALNTA
+793 LNTA
-800 FGVAYTYVNYFEFDK
+800 FGMAYTFVSRFEFDT

-985 NKDSITAAFD
+985 NKDSITTAFD

-1016 SFLLKLQLRFETP
+1016 SFLLKMQLRFETP
-1029 TTLMQD
+1029 INLMQD
-1035 MIEWIIGKDG
+1035 MIDWIIGDDG

-1108 IEGLKEGIKNAIS
+1108 IEGLKEGIKNTIS

-1126 LKENVVDKIKNG
+1126 LKENVVNKIKDG
-1138 ISNLKDGSLDVAIN
+1138 ISNLKDGTLDVGIK
-1152 LKGKVDDKFNKEKNA
+1152 LKGAVDTTFTKANDA
-1167 WNGLKE
+1167 WNGLKA
-1173 GAKELWANAKSTGQS
+1173 GVKELWAKAKSTGEKAIIS
-1188 ALDKLKSAWGSFKD
+1188 IKSAW
-1202 GAKKT
+1202 
-1207 FTASAKGVR
+1207 
-1216 DGAFNSIVGVI
+1216 NSIKAGT
-1227 KKGNK
+1227 K
-1232 TVSIGV
+1232 SI
-1238 KLVKRGW
+1238 LVKAR
-1245 TSIKRWIMG
+1245 TSGQSAIQKLKKAWSGLKSKTIKLGIKISG
-1254 KVKSFKL
+1254 VVGNVKEVLNRKIIKPL
-1261 PIKLPKIQVT
+1261 NKKLPKI
-1271 WGTKKVAGFK
+1271 FPK
-1281 IKFPNGFKTYAQGG
+1281 IPLFAQGG
-1295 FPDMGQ
+1295 FPNMGQ

>member
-36 SDKLNGMNT
+36 SAKLNGMNT

-68 SNGIKEANKN
+68 SNSIKEANKN

-209 ERTFENFHTT
+209 EKTFENFHTT
-219 VNNVFSDVRSDIDGV
+219 VNNVFSDVRSDIDSV

-293 FTDAGQGETPVNVA
+293 FTDAEQGETPVNVA

-369 INSQVSSWKDKSGNI
+369 INSQVSSWSDKKGNI
-384 DFNAVDSD
+384 NFNAVDSNT
-392 ALEDMNYYKQLIPQI
+392 LEDMNYYKQLIPQI
-407 ENKIAELN
+407 QDKIAQLKSEGNGGFLSGLSASF
-415 SSSNKIDFSAI
+415 SSFKQDAETTGSKIEALKLAFSSL
-426 KNNANINIKET
+426 T
-437 GNIFDGLWK
+437 GYMSQSGNIGLMVA
-446 SLSDGK
+446 SGAMK
-452 GKIADFKNS
+452 GIATACS
-461 IKGSNTYGA
+461 GA
-470 ISEILK
+470 ISVIKGLW
-476 VCDTINSSAIKGFE
+476 SSAKKIAPVFK
-490 KLKNTIGDI
+490 TIGSVALKSFSKIASVGVAPI
-499 SSKFVKLGSAMSKP
+499 SKAFKGLGNVLGS
-513 LVMMLQFGG
+513 VN
-522 VGLIKKGFDG
+522 KKI
-532 LNNALSNTY
+532 
-541 KQLTRTAKMFS
+541 QRTAKMFS
-552 LMILR
+552 MMILR
-557 KGLRAVI
+557 KALRAVI
-564 DNATNSFNDLARQS
+564 DNITKSLQELAKQN
-578 ASVNASVS
+578 ASVNSSVS
-586 SLVSNFRWLG
+586 SIVSNFKYLG

-605 ILNVVSP
+605 IFSVVAP

-637 SGTYTYAKKVQVDY
+637 SSTYTVAKKVQVDY
-651 AGSLDNTASSAKDAT
+651 AGSLDDTAKSANNAT

-683 KLTDNKG
+683 KLTDNSG
-690 SGSSGSGSGGSGGSG
+690 SGSSGGSGGSG
-705 GASGYDY
+705 GGASGSSPEY
-712 VFDTAQV
+712 VFETANV
-719 EQQYANWAD
+719 ENQYNKWAD
-728 MIKKAWNDGDFTEV
+728 MIKEAWNNGDFTEL
-742 GQIVGQK
+742 GQIAGQK
-749 LADALE
+749 IADAL
-755 NIPWTSIQ
+755 NSIPWDKIQ
-763 EKANKIAKSTATF
+763 EQANKIASSVATF

-786 SEVGNTI
+786 SAVGTTI
-793 GEALNTA
+793 GQALNTA
-800 FGVAYTYVNYFEFDK
+800 FGMAYTFIGKFEFDT
-815 FGTETAKLL
+815 FGTKVAELL
-824 NNAFARTEF
+824 NSAFDVIDF
-833 LTIANTIS
+833 DLIANTITGS
-841 KSMNGVFDTA
+841 INGVFEAILNFATE
-851 FKFAKEFEW
+851 FKWGDNAKKIADGIKTLFDGIEW
-860 DKNATMIV
+860 DTITKS
-868 DCIKNALGGIK
+868 L
-879 WEKALDAS
+879 EES
-887 GELGDGLAKAINSIF
+887 GKG
-902 SLGTETKDS
+902 
-911 LGESLGKAMSGAL
+911 LGE
-924 NTAIRF
+924 
-930 FSKAIGETKF
+930 
-940 ENIGQN
+940 
-946 IADAINKILNET
+946 AINKLFYVDEDRSL
-958 NWYEAGV
+958 G
-965 TFSDGVKGILDVI
+965 SDLS
-978 TKAISGI
+978 KAVWS
-985 NKDSITAAFD
+985 
-995 DFFGGIDWLGIA
+995 
-1007 GRIAKLWWD
+1007 
-1016 SFLLKLQLRFETP
+1016 
-1029 TTLMQD
+1029 
-1035 MIEWIIGKDG
+1035 
-1045 LIDKAFE
+1045 
-1052 GIGELLIA
+1052 
-1060 GLREGIKNEIKKF
+1060 
-1073 GWVTEYII
+1073 
-1081 MPIVNLV
+1081 
-1088 KEGFGIHS
+1088 
-1096 PSTVFAEIGQYL
+1096 
-1108 IEGLKEGIKNAIS
+1108 
-1121 NIGNW
+1121 
-1126 LKENVVDKIKNG
+1126 
-1138 ISNLKDGSLDVAIN
+1138 
-1152 LKGKVDDKFNKEKNA
+1152 
-1167 WNGLKE
+1167 
-1173 GAKELWANAKSTGQS
+1173 
-1188 ALDKLKSAWGSFKD
+1188 
-1202 GAKKT
+1202 
-1207 FTASAKGVR
+1207 
-1216 DGAFNSIVGVI
+1216 AFNSIVSGLDSLIKETDWKKIGKNLSDAVFGIVTDVDWKKLAKTASDAVVGALDLLLGAIKGVNWSKLGKDLYKAVKDIFTGIKWGEII
-1227 KKGNK
+1227 KKAWDLLVSAVKAVFGLIGGIFGGIAGDIYKGLTSGLSKKFKNIGGWLKTNILNK
-1232 TVSIGV
+1232 ISGAFSGKKISTNISVGV
-1238 KLVKRGW
+1238 KLIKNGW
-1245 TSIKRWIMG
+1245 SSIKKWIMG

-1261 PIKLPKIQVT
+1261 PIHLPKIKVK
-1271 WGTKKVAGFK
+1271 WGEKKVAGFK
-1281 IKFPNGFKTYAQGG
+1281 IKFPKGFSTYAQGG
-1295 FPDMGQ
+1295 FPNMGQ

>member
-1 MSNLAEV
+1 MAEV

-36 SDKLNGMNT
+36 SAKLNGMNT

-68 SNGIKEANKN
+68 SNSIKEANKN

-209 ERTFENFHTT
+209 EKTFENFHTT
-219 VNNVFSDVRSDIDGV
+219 VNNVFSDVRSDIDSV

-255 KDNAPAEVELI
+255 KDNAPAEIELI

-321 TSLRQSAKA
+321 TSLRESAKS

-369 INSQVSSWKDKSGNI
+369 INSQVSSWSDKKGNI
-384 DFNAVDSD
+384 NFNAVDSNT
-392 ALEDMNYYKQLIPQI
+392 LEDMNYYKQLIPQI
-407 ENKIAELN
+407 QDKIAQLKAEGNGGFLSGLSASF
-415 SSSNKIDFSAI
+415 SSFKQDAETTGSKIEALKLAFSSL
-426 KNNANINIKET
+426 T
-437 GNIFDGLWK
+437 GYMSQSGNIGLMVA
-446 SLSDGK
+446 SGAMK
-452 GKIADFKNS
+452 GIATACS
-461 IKGSNTYGA
+461 GA
-470 ISEILK
+470 ISVIKGLW
-476 VCDTINSSAIKGFE
+476 SSAKKIAPVFK
-490 KLKNTIGDI
+490 TIGSVALKSFSKIASVGVAPI
-499 SSKFVKLGSAMSKP
+499 SKAFKGLGNVLGS
-513 LVMMLQFGG
+513 VN
-522 VGLIKKGFDG
+522 KKI
-532 LNNALSNTY
+532 
-541 KQLTRTAKMFS
+541 QRTAKMFS
-552 LMILR
+552 TMILR
-557 KGLRAVI
+557 KALRAVI
-564 DNATNSFNDLARQS
+564 DNITKSFQELAKQN
-578 ASVNASVS
+578 ASVNSSVS
-586 SLVSNFRWLG
+586 SIVSNFKYLG

-605 ILNVVSP
+605 IFSVVAP
-612 ILDALVEKCVS
+612 ILDALVQKCVS

-637 SGTYTYAKKVQVDY
+637 SSTYTVAKKVQVDY
-651 AGSLDNTASSAKDAT
+651 AGSLDDTAKSANNAT

-690 SGSSGSGSGGSGGSG
+690 SGSSGSGGSGG
-705 GASGYDY
+705 GASGSSPEY
-712 VFDTAQV
+712 VFETANV
-719 EQQYANWAD
+719 ENQYNKWAD
-728 MIKKAWNDGDFTEV
+728 MIKEAWNNGDFTEL
-742 GQIVGQK
+742 GQIAGQK
-749 LADALE
+749 IADAL
-755 NIPWTSIQ
+755 NSIPWDNIQ
-763 EKANKIAKSTATF
+763 AQANKIASSVATF

-786 SEVGNTI
+786 SAVGTTI
-793 GEALNTA
+793 GQSLNTA
-800 FGVAYTYVNYFEFDK
+800 FGMAYTFIEKFEFDT
-815 FGTETAKLL
+815 FGTKVAELL
-824 NNAFARTEF
+824 NSAFSSIDF
-833 LTIANTIS
+833 DLIANTVTGSI
-841 KSMNGVFDTA
+841 NGVFESILNFATN
-851 FKFAKEFEW
+851 FKWADNAKKIA
-860 DKNATMIV
+860 D
-868 DCIKNALGGIK
+868 GIK
-879 WEKALDAS
+879 TLFDGIDWDTITKSLEESGKGIGEAINKLFYVDGDRSLGSDLSKTVWSAFNSLVSGIDEFIKETDWAKLGKNVSDAIFGIVTDVDWKKLGTTISDAVKGALDAL
-887 GELGDGLAKAINSIF
+887 LGFFK
-902 SLGTETKDS
+902 GTDWVK
-911 LGESLGKAMSGAL
+911 LGKDLVQAVEDL
-924 NTAIRF
+924 FT
-930 FSKAIGETKF
+930 
-940 ENIGQN
+940 
-946 IADAINKILNET
+946 
-958 NWYEAGV
+958 GV
-965 TFSDGVKGILDVI
+965 
-978 TKAISGI
+978 
-985 NKDSITAAFD
+985 
-995 DFFGGIDWLGIA
+995 DWLGILKKA
-1007 GRIAKLWWD
+1007 WD
-1016 SFLLKLQLRFETP
+1016 LLVEAVKAVFGLIGGIFGE
-1029 TTLMQD
+1029 
-1035 MIEWIIGKDG
+1035 IGKDIYDGLIKG
-1045 LIDKAFE
+1045 LIDNFKDIGAWIKKNIFGKISDAF
-1052 GIGELLIA
+1052 GNAKDSIGEIA
-1060 GLREGIKNEIKKF
+1060 
-1073 GWVTEYII
+1073 V
-1081 MPIVNLV
+1081 
-1088 KEGFGIHS
+1088 
-1096 PSTVFAEIGQYL
+1096 
-1108 IEGLKEGIKNAIS
+1108 
-1121 NIGNW
+1121 
-1126 LKENVVDKIKNG
+1126 
-1138 ISNLKDGSLDVAIN
+1138 N
-1152 LKGKVDDKFNKEKNA
+1152 LKGKVDDTFNKAKDA
-1167 WNGLKE
+1167 WNGLKA
-1173 GAKELWANAKSTGQS
+1173 GAKELWAKAKSTGEKALDTCKNAWTGIKAGAKNLALNAKAKGQS
-1188 ALDKLKSAWGSFKD
+1188 VIDKFKKAWDKLKD
-1202 GAKKT
+1202 KKV
-1207 FTASAKGVR
+1207 SLGLKI
-1216 DGAFNSIVGVI
+1216 SKVI
-1227 KKGNK
+1227 GN
-1232 TVSIGV
+1232 
-1238 KLVKRGW
+1238 
-1245 TSIKRWIMG
+1245 IKEVINKNVIR
-1254 KVKSFKL
+1254 
-1261 PIKLPKIQVT
+1261 PINKKLPKI
-1271 WGTKKVAGFK
+1271 FPK
-1281 IKFPNGFKTYAQGG
+1281 IPEFAQGG
-1295 FPDMGQ
+1295 FPNMGQ

>member
-23 QQLKILIGMMDEL
+23 QQLKMLIGMMDDL
-36 SDKLNGMNT
+36 SAKLNGMNT

-68 SNGIKEANKN
+68 SNSIKEANKN

-219 VNNVFSDVRSDIDGV
+219 VNNVFSDVRSDIDSV

-255 KDNAPAEVELI
+255 KDNAPAEIELI

-293 FTDAGQGETPVNVA
+293 FTDAEQGETPVNVA
-307 QQTVE
+307 KQTVE

-363 SAELER
+363 SAELEK

-384 DFNAVDSD
+384 DFNAVDND

-446 SLSDGK
+446 TLSDGK

-470 ISEILK
+470 ISGILK

-541 KQLTRTAKMFS
+541 KQLIRTAKMFS

-564 DNATNSFNDLARQS
+564 DNATNSFKDLARQS

-651 AGSLDNTASSAKDAT
+651 AGSLDDTASSAKDAT

-719 EQQYANWAD
+719 EQQYANWAE

-749 LADALE
+749 LADALD

-985 NKDSITAAFD
+985 NKDSITTAFD

-1016 SFLLKLQLRFETP
+1016 SFLLKMQLRFETP
-1029 TTLMQD
+1029 INLMQD
-1035 MIEWIIGKDG
+1035 MIDWIIGDDG

-1138 ISNLKDGSLDVAIN
+1138 ISNLKDGALDVAIN
-1152 LKGKVDDKFNKEKNA
+1152 LKGKVDDTFNKAKDA
-1167 WNGLKE
+1167 WNGLKA
-1173 GAKELWANAKSTGQS
+1173 GVKELWAKAKSTGEKAINS
-1188 ALDKLKSAWGSFKD
+1188 IKSAW
-1202 GAKKT
+1202 
-1207 FTASAKGVR
+1207 
-1216 DGAFNSIVGVI
+1216 NSIKAGTKSV
-1227 KKGNK
+1227 
-1232 TVSIGV
+1232 
-1238 KLVKRGW
+1238 LVKAR
-1245 TSIKRWIMG
+1245 TSGQSAIEKLKKAWKGLKSKTIKLGIKISG
-1254 KVKSFKL
+1254 VVGNVKKVLNSKIIKPL
-1261 PIKLPKIQVT
+1261 NKKLPKI
-1271 WGTKKVAGFK
+1271 FPK
-1281 IKFPNGFKTYAQGG
+1281 IPLFAQGG
-1295 FPDMGQ
+1295 FPNMGQ

>member
-36 SDKLNGMNT
+36 SAKLNGMNT

-186 VPNFDNEKFDLS
+186 VPNFDDEKFDLS

-209 ERTFENFHTT
+209 EKTFENFHTT
-219 VNNVFSDVRSDIDGV
+219 VNNVFSDVRSDIDSV

-293 FTDAGQGETPVNVA
+293 FTDAEQGETPVNVA

-312 RIQEVVAQM
+312 RIQEVVSQM
-321 TSLRQSAKA
+321 TSLRQSANA

-363 SAELER
+363 SAELEK
-369 INSQVSSWKDKSGNI
+369 INSQVSSWKDKSGNT

-392 ALEDMNYYKQLIPQI
+392 TLEDMNYYKQLIPQI

-446 SLSDGK
+446 TLSDGK

-461 IKGSNTYGA
+461 IKGSDAYGS
-470 ISEILK
+470 ISGILK

-541 KQLTRTAKMFS
+541 KKLTRTAKMFS
-552 LMILR
+552 MMILR

-564 DNATNSFNDLARQS
+564 DNATNSFNDLAKQS

-651 AGSLDNTASSAKDAT
+651 AGSLDDTAKSANDAT

-683 KLTDNKG
+683 KLTDNSG
-690 SGSSGSGSGGSGGSG
+690 SGSNGSSGGSGGSG

-749 LADALE
+749 LADALD

-763 EKANKIAKSTATF
+763 EKANKIASSVATF

-786 SEVGNTI
+786 SSTGTAISEG
-793 GEALNTA
+793 LNTA
-800 FGVAYTYVNYFEFDK
+800 FGMAYTFVSRFEFDT

-946 IADAINKILNET
+946 IADAINNVLNNT
-958 NWYEAGV
+958 NWEEAGV
-965 TFSDGVKGILDVI
+965 TFSDGVEGILKI
-978 TKAISGI
+978 ISTVLK
-985 NKDSITAAFD
+985 NTDKDKLTEAFKG
-995 DFFGGIDWLGIA
+995 FFGGIDWLGIA
-1007 GRIAKLWWD
+1007 EEIAKILWE
-1016 SFLLKLQLRFETP
+1016 SLKLKIQLKLETP
-1029 TTLMQD
+1029 ILTMQELM
-1035 MIEWIIGKDG
+1035 EGIIGKEPG
-1045 LIDKAFE
+1045 SGAIDKVWDSTF
-1052 GIGELLIA
+1052 GELWRKL
-1060 GLREGIKNEIKKF
+1060 KNSDFAINISTS
-1073 GWVTEYII
+1073 VD
-1081 MPIVNLV
+1081 N
-1088 KEGFGIHS
+1088 GF
-1096 PSTVFAEIGQYL
+1096 T
-1108 IEGLKEGIKNAIS
+1108 NIS
-1121 NIGNW
+1121 NTW
-1126 LKENVVDKIKNG
+1126 K
-1138 ISNLKDGSLDVAIN
+1138 NLKSGAKNLTLNAKAYGTKALDTCRKI
-1152 LKGKVDDKFNKEKNA
+1152 
-1167 WNGLKE
+1167 WNGLKS
-1173 GAKELWANAKSTGQS
+1173 GTKNLIAHAKTKGQS
-1188 ALDKLKSAWGSFKD
+1188 AIEKLKKAWSGLKS
-1202 GAKKT
+1202 KT
-1207 FTASAKGVR
+1207 IKLGIKIS
-1216 DGAFNSIVGVI
+1216 GVI
-1227 KKGNK
+1227 GSVKKVLNSKIIKPLNK
-1232 TVSIGV
+1232 
-1238 KLVKRGW
+1238 
-1245 TSIKRWIMG
+1245 
-1254 KVKSFKL
+1254 
-1261 PIKLPKIQVT
+1261 KLPKI
-1271 WGTKKVAGFK
+1271 FPK
-1281 IKFPNGFKTYAQGG
+1281 IPEFAQGG
-1295 FPDMGQ
+1295 FPNMGQ

>member
-1 MSNLAEV
+1 MAEV

-36 SDKLNGMNT
+36 SAKLNGMNT

-68 SNGIKEANKN
+68 SNSIKEANKN

-209 ERTFENFHTT
+209 EKTFENFHTT
-219 VNNVFSDVRSDIDGV
+219 VNNVFSDVRSDIDSV

-293 FTDAGQGETPVNVA
+293 FTDAEQGETPVNVA

-363 SAELER
+363 SAELEK
-369 INSQVSSWKDKSGNI
+369 INSQVSSWKDKSGNT
-384 DFNAVDSD
+384 DFNAVDSNT
-392 ALEDMNYYKQLIPQI
+392 LEDMNYYKQLIPQI
-407 ENKIAELN
+407 QDKIAQLKTEGNGGFLSGLSASF
-415 SSSNKIDFSAI
+415 SSFKQDAETTGSKIEALKLAFSSL
-426 KNNANINIKET
+426 T
-437 GNIFDGLWK
+437 GYMSQSGNIGLMVA
-446 SLSDGK
+446 SGAMK
-452 GKIADFKNS
+452 GIATACS
-461 IKGSNTYGA
+461 GA
-470 ISEILK
+470 ISVIKGLW
-476 VCDTINSSAIKGFE
+476 SSAK
-490 KLKNTIGDI
+490 KLAPVFKTIGSVALKSFSKIASVGVAPI
-499 SSKFVKLGSAMSKP
+499 SKAFKGLGNVLGS
-513 LVMMLQFGG
+513 VN
-522 VGLIKKGFDG
+522 KKI
-532 LNNALSNTY
+532 
-541 KQLTRTAKMFS
+541 QRTAKMFS
-552 LMILR
+552 MMILR
-557 KGLRAVI
+557 KALRAVI
-564 DNATNSFNDLARQS
+564 DNITKSFQELAKQN
-578 ASVNASVS
+578 ASVNSSVS
-586 SLVSNFRWLG
+586 SIVSNFKYLG

-605 ILNVVSP
+605 IFSVVAP
-612 ILDALVEKCVS
+612 ILDALVQKCVS

-637 SGTYTYAKKVQVDY
+637 SSTYTVAKKVQVDY
-651 AGSLDNTASSAKDAT
+651 AGSLDDTAKSANNAT

-690 SGSSGSGSGGSGGSG
+690 SGSSGSG
-705 GASGYDY
+705 GASGASGSSPEY
-712 VFDTAQV
+712 VFETANV
-719 EQQYANWAD
+719 ENQYNKWAD
-728 MIKKAWNDGDFTEV
+728 MIKEAWNNGDFTEL
-742 GQIVGQK
+742 GQIAGQK
-749 LADALE
+749 IADAL
-755 NIPWTSIQ
+755 NSIPWDKIQ
-763 EKANKIAKSTATF
+763 EQANKIASSVATF

-786 SEVGNTI
+786 SAVGTTI

-800 FGVAYTYVNYFEFDK
+800 FGMAYTFIEKFEFDT
-815 FGTETAKLL
+815 FGTKVAELL
-824 NNAFARTEF
+824 NSAFDRIDF
-833 LTIANTIS
+833 DLIANTITGS
-841 KSMNGVFDTA
+841 INGVFEAILNFATE
-851 FKFAKEFEW
+851 FKWGENSQKIADGIKTLFDGIEW
-860 DKNATMIV
+860 DTITKS
-868 DCIKNALGGIK
+868 L
-879 WEKALDAS
+879 EES
-887 GELGDGLAKAINSIF
+887 GKG
-902 SLGTETKDS
+902 
-911 LGESLGKAMSGAL
+911 LGE
-924 NTAIRF
+924 
-930 FSKAIGETKF
+930 
-940 ENIGQN
+940 
-946 IADAINKILNET
+946 AINKLFYVDEDRSLGSDLSKAVWSAFNSIVSGLDSLIKET
-958 NWYEAGV
+958 DWKKIGKNLSDALFGIV
-965 TFSDGVKGILDVI
+965 TDVDWEKLGTTISDATKGLLDALSGFFKGTDWVKLGEDLVQAVEDLF
-978 TKAISGI
+978 K
-985 NKDSITAAFD
+985 
-995 DFFGGIDWLGIA
+995 IDWLGILNKA
-1007 GRIAKLWWD
+1007 WD
-1016 SFLLKLQLRFETP
+1016 LLLDAVKAVF
-1029 TTLMQD
+1029 
-1035 MIEWIIGKDG
+1035 G
-1045 LIDKAFE
+1045 LIGGIFKEIGGDIYTGLTDGISEKFKDIKSWIKTNVFDKISDAF
-1052 GIGELLIA
+1052 GNAKDSIGEIA
-1060 GLREGIKNEIKKF
+1060 
-1073 GWVTEYII
+1073 V
-1081 MPIVNLV
+1081 
-1088 KEGFGIHS
+1088 
-1096 PSTVFAEIGQYL
+1096 
-1108 IEGLKEGIKNAIS
+1108 
-1121 NIGNW
+1121 
-1126 LKENVVDKIKNG
+1126 
-1138 ISNLKDGSLDVAIN
+1138 N
-1152 LKGKVDDKFNKEKNA
+1152 LKGKVDATFNKAKDA
-1167 WNGLKE
+1167 WNGLKA
-1173 GAKELWANAKSTGQS
+1173 GAKELWAKAKSTGEKALDTCKNAWGGIKSGTKNLALKAKAKGQS
-1188 ALDKLKSAWGSFKD
+1188 VIDKFKRTWDKLKD
-1202 GAKKT
+1202 KKV
-1207 FTASAKGVR
+1207 SLGIKISKVIGNIKEVL
-1216 DGAFNSIVGVI
+1216 NSKII
-1227 KKGNK
+1227 RPINK
-1232 TVSIGV
+1232 
-1238 KLVKRGW
+1238 
-1245 TSIKRWIMG
+1245 
-1254 KVKSFKL
+1254 
-1261 PIKLPKIQVT
+1261 KLPKI
-1271 WGTKKVAGFK
+1271 FPK
-1281 IKFPNGFKTYAQGG
+1281 IPEFAQGG
-1295 FPDMGQ
+1295 FPNMGQ

>member
-36 SDKLNGMNT
+36 SAKLNGMNT

-68 SNGIKEANKN
+68 SNSIKEANKN

-103 GRNIPMPKGIIEQQ
+103 GRNSPMPKGIIEQQ

-129 LLQRQEKYVYT
+129 LLQRQEKYVHT

-209 ERTFENFHTT
+209 EKTFENFHTT
-219 VNNVFSDVRSDIDGV
+219 VNNVFSDVRSDIDSV

-293 FTDAGQGETPVNVA
+293 FTDAEQGETPVNVA

-321 TSLRQSAKA
+321 TSLRESAKS

-369 INSQVSSWKDKSGNI
+369 INSQVSSWSDKKGNI
-384 DFNAVDSD
+384 NFNAVDSNT
-392 ALEDMNYYKQLIPQI
+392 LEDMNYYKQLIPQI
-407 ENKIAELN
+407 QDKIAQLKTEGNGGFLSGLSASF
-415 SSSNKIDFSAI
+415 SSFKQDAETTGSKIEALKLAFSSLTGYMSQSGNTGLMVASGAMKGIATACSGAI
-426 KNNANINIKET
+426 TVTK
-437 GNIFDGLWK
+437 GLWSSAKKIAPVFKTIGSVALK
-446 SLSDGK
+446 SLS
-452 GKIADFKNS
+452 KIASVGVAPISKSFKGLGN
-461 IKGSNTYGA
+461 
-470 ISEILK
+470 
-476 VCDTINSSAIKGFE
+476 V
-490 KLKNTIGDI
+490 
-499 SSKFVKLGSAMSKP
+499 LGS
-513 LVMMLQFGG
+513 VN
-522 VGLIKKGFDG
+522 KKI
-532 LNNALSNTY
+532 
-541 KQLTRTAKMFS
+541 QRTAKMFS
-552 LMILR
+552 MMILR
-557 KGLRAVI
+557 KALRAVI
-564 DNATNSFNDLARQS
+564 DNITKSFQELAKQNS
-578 ASVNASVS
+578 SVNSSVS
-586 SLVSNFRWLG
+586 SIVSNFKYLG

-605 ILNVVSP
+605 IFSVVAP
-612 ILDALVEKCVS
+612 ILDALVQKCVS

-637 SGTYTYAKKVQVDY
+637 SSTYTVAKKVQVDY
-651 AGSLDNTASSAKDAT
+651 AGSLDDTAKSANNAT

-690 SGSSGSGSGGSGGSG
+690 SGSSGSG
-705 GASGYDY
+705 GASGASGSSPEY
-712 VFDTAQV
+712 VFETANV
-719 EQQYANWAD
+719 ENQYNKWAD
-728 MIKKAWNDGDFTEV
+728 MIKEAWNNGDFTEL
-742 GQIVGQK
+742 GQIAGQK
-749 LADALE
+749 IADAL
-755 NIPWTSIQ
+755 NSIPWDNIQ
-763 EKANKIAKSTATF
+763 AQANKIASSVATF
-776 INGAMHSDLF
+776 INGSMHSDLF
-786 SEVGNTI
+786 SAVGTTI

-800 FGVAYTYVNYFEFDK
+800 FGMAYTFIDKFEFDT
-815 FGTETAKLL
+815 FGTKVAELL
-824 NNAFARTEF
+824 NSAFE
-833 LTIANTIS
+833 TIDWNLIAKTITGS
-841 KSMNGVFDTA
+841 INGVFEAILNFATNFKWGENAQKIADGIKTLFDGIDWETITKSLEESGKGLGEAINKLFYVDEDRSLGSDLSKAVWSAFNSLVSGIDKFIKETDWAKLGKNVSDAIFGIVTDVDWKKLAKTA
-851 FKFAKEFEW
+851 SDAVVGAL
-860 DKNATMIV
+860 DLLLGA
-868 DCIKNALGGIK
+868 IKGVNWSKLGKDLYKAVKDVFTGIK
-879 WEKALDAS
+879 WGEIIKKAWDLLVSAVKAVF
-887 GELGDGLAKAINSIF
+887 GL
-902 SLGTETKDS
+902 
-911 LGESLGKAMSGAL
+911 
-924 NTAIRF
+924 
-930 FSKAIGETKF
+930 IG
-940 ENIGQN
+940 
-946 IADAINKILNET
+946 
-958 NWYEAGV
+958 
-965 TFSDGVKGILDVI
+965 GI
-978 TKAISGI
+978 
-985 NKDSITAAFD
+985 
-995 DFFGGIDWLGIA
+995 FGGIA
-1007 GRIAKLWWD
+1007 GDIYK
-1016 SFLLKLQLRFETP
+1016 
-1029 TTLMQD
+1029 
-1035 MIEWIIGKDG
+1035 G
-1045 LIDKAFE
+1045 LTS
-1052 GIGELLIA
+1052 
-1060 GLREGIKNEIKKF
+1060 GLSKKF
-1073 GWVTEYII
+1073 
-1081 MPIVNLV
+1081 
-1088 KEGFGIHS
+1088 K
-1096 PSTVFAEIGQYL
+1096 
-1108 IEGLKEGIKNAIS
+1108 
-1121 NIGNW
+1121 NIGGW
-1126 LKENVVDKIKNG
+1126 LKTNILNKISSAFSGKKISTNISVGVKLIKNG
-1138 ISNLKDGSLDVAIN
+1138 WSS
-1152 LKGKVDDKFNKEKNA
+1152 
-1167 WNGLKE
+1167 
-1173 GAKELWANAKSTGQS
+1173 
-1188 ALDKLKSAWGSFKD
+1188 
-1202 GAKKT
+1202 
-1207 FTASAKGVR
+1207 
-1216 DGAFNSIVGVI
+1216 I
-1227 KKGNK
+1227 KK
-1232 TVSIGV
+1232 
-1238 KLVKRGW
+1238 
-1245 TSIKRWIMG
+1245 WIMG

-1261 PIKLPKIQVT
+1261 PIHLPKIKVK
-1271 WGTKKVAGFK
+1271 WGEKKVAGFK
-1281 IKFPNGFKTYAQGG
+1281 IKFPKGFSTYAQGG
-1295 FPDMGQ
+1295 FPNMGQ

>member
-16 ATSRGAN
+16 ATSSGAN

-36 SDKLNGMNT
+36 SAKLNGMNT

-68 SNGIKEANKN
+68 SNSIKEANKN

-209 ERTFENFHTT
+209 EKTFENFHTT
-219 VNNVFSDVRSDIDGV
+219 VNNVFSDVRSDIDSV

-321 TSLRQSAKA
+321 TSLRESAKS

-369 INSQVSSWKDKSGNI
+369 INSQVSSWSDKKGNI
-384 DFNAVDSD
+384 NFNAVDSNT
-392 ALEDMNYYKQLIPQI
+392 LEDMNYYKQLIPQI
-407 ENKIAELN
+407 QDKIAQLKAEGNGGFLSGLSASF
-415 SSSNKIDFSAI
+415 SSFKQDAETTGSKIEALKLAFSSL
-426 KNNANINIKET
+426 T
-437 GNIFDGLWK
+437 GYMSQSGNIGLMVA
-446 SLSDGK
+446 SGAMK
-452 GKIADFKNS
+452 GIATACS
-461 IKGSNTYGA
+461 GA
-470 ISEILK
+470 ISVIKGLW
-476 VCDTINSSAIKGFE
+476 SSAKKIAPVFK
-490 KLKNTIGDI
+490 TIGSVALKSFSKIASVGVAPI
-499 SSKFVKLGSAMSKP
+499 SKAFKGLGNVLGS
-513 LVMMLQFGG
+513 VN
-522 VGLIKKGFDG
+522 KKI
-532 LNNALSNTY
+532 
-541 KQLTRTAKMFS
+541 QRTAKMFS

-557 KGLRAVI
+557 KALRAVI
-564 DNATNSFNDLARQS
+564 DNITKSFQELAKQNS
-578 ASVNASVS
+578 SVNSSVS
-586 SLVSNFRWLG
+586 SIVSNFKYLG
-596 ASITAAFSP
+596 ASITGAFAP
-605 ILNVVSP
+605 ILNIVAP
-612 ILDALVEKCVS
+612 ILDALVQKCVS

-637 SGTYTYAKKVQVDY
+637 SSTYTVAKKVQVDY
-651 AGSLDNTASSAKDAT
+651 AGSLDDTAKSANNAT

-683 KLTDNKG
+683 KLSDNNSGG
-690 SGSSGSGSGGSGGSG
+690 SSGSGGSGG
-705 GASGYDY
+705 GASGSSPEY
-712 VFDTAQV
+712 VFETANV
-719 EQQYANWAD
+719 ENQYNKWAD
-728 MIKKAWNDGDFTEV
+728 MIKEAWNNGDFTEL
-742 GQIVGQK
+742 GQIAGQK
-749 LADALE
+749 IADAL
-755 NIPWTSIQ
+755 NSIPWDKIQ
-763 EKANKIAKSTATF
+763 EQANKIASSVATF

-786 SEVGNTI
+786 SAVGTTI
-793 GEALNTA
+793 GESLNTA
-800 FGVAYTYVNYFEFDK
+800 FGMAYTFIDKFEFDT
-815 FGTETAKLL
+815 FGTKVAELL
-824 NNAFARTEF
+824 NNAFDRIDF
-833 LTIANTIS
+833 DLIANTITGS
-841 KSMNGVFDTA
+841 INGVFEAILNFATEFKWGENSQKIADGIKTLFDGIEWETITKA
-851 FKFAKEFEW
+851 FEESGKGLGEAINKLFYVDEDRSWGSDLSNAVWSSFNSLVSGIDSFIKETEW
-860 DKNATMIV
+860 DKLGKGLSDAIFGIV
-868 DCIKNALGGIK
+868 TDVEWEKLGTTISDAFVGALNFLTGALKGTEWDKLGENIIKAVKDLFVGIK
-879 WEKALDAS
+879 W
-887 GELGDGLAKAINSIF
+887 GEVI
-902 SLGTETKDS
+902 GTACDF
-911 LGESLGKAMSGAL
+911 AGAL
-924 NTAIRF
+924 LGAGADLI
-930 FSKAIGETKF
+930 SGLLKGIGDALAS
-940 ENIGQN
+940 IGSW
-946 IADAINKILNET
+946 LNEHL
-958 NWYEAGV
+958 
-965 TFSDGVKGILDVI
+965 VK
-978 TKAISGI
+978 
-985 NKDSITAAFD
+985 
-995 DFFGGIDWLGIA
+995 
-1007 GRIAKLWWD
+1007 
-1016 SFLLKLQLRFETP
+1016 
-1029 TTLMQD
+1029 
-1035 MIEWIIGKDG
+1035 
-1045 LIDKAFE
+1045 
-1052 GIGELLIA
+1052 
-1060 GLREGIKNEIKKF
+1060 
-1073 GWVTEYII
+1073 
-1081 MPIVNLV
+1081 PIVDKV
-1088 KEGFGIHS
+1088 KEFFGIHS
-1096 PSTVFAEIGQYL
+1096 PSTIFADIGKYL
-1108 IEGLKEGIKNAIS
+1108 IEGLKEGIKNTIS

-1138 ISNLKDGSLDVAIN
+1138 ISNLKDGALDVAIN
-1152 LKGKVDDKFNKEKNA
+1152 LKGKVDDTFNKAKDA
-1167 WNGLKE
+1167 WNGLKA
-1173 GAKELWANAKSTGQS
+1173 GAKELWAKAKSTGEKALDTCEKAWTGIKAGTKNLALNAKAKGQS
-1188 ALDKLKSAWGSFKD
+1188 VIDKFKKTWDKLKTK
-1202 GAKKT
+1202 
-1207 FTASAKGVR
+1207 
-1216 DGAFNSIVGVI
+1216 SISLGLKISGVI
-1227 KKGNK
+1227 GN
-1232 TVSIGV
+1232 V
-1238 KLVKRGW
+1238 KEVLNSKI
-1245 TSIKRWIMG
+1245 IKPLN
-1254 KVKSFKL
+1254 K
-1261 PIKLPKIQVT
+1261 KLPKI
-1271 WGTKKVAGFK
+1271 FPK
-1281 IKFPNGFKTYAQGG
+1281 IPEFAQGG
-1295 FPDMGQ
+1295 FPNMGQ

-1312 VGKIGSRNAVVNNN
+1312 VGKIGSRNAVINNN